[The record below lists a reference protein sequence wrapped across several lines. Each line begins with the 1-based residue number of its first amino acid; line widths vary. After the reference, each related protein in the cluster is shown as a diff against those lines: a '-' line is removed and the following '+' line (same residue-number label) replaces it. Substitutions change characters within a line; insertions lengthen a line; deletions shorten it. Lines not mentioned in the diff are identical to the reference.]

1 MLYTLDPKNKFPSV
15 IIGLLL
21 SFLLFITVTLVIL
34 TKTGVNQV
42 IDMVESEK
50 EDCQCDCNC

>member
-21 SFLLFITVTLVIL
+21 SFLLFITVALILL

-42 IDMVESEK
+42 IEMVEK
-50 EDCQCDCNC
+50 EECQCECDC